1 MVALILSLRTTA
13 VHLGRVVGWYL
24 FYKAMNSNRVPM
36 KIEDEENIRN
46 VNSVL
51 WGLSGL
57 SFEEERL
64 GDALSD
70 FELALEVLHAEPWVR
85 SLENRYTLD
94 RIKEAYDEIRMV
106 YFHIMENRVNISG
119 IFRKLELIPTIFSED
134 FCDDG
139 SACDPCICNWK
150 PEHD

>member
-1 MVALILSLRTTA
+1 MI
-13 VHLGRVVGWYL
+13 
-24 FYKAMNSNRVPM
+24 
-36 KIEDEENIRN
+36 IQDEEDIKD

-70 FELALEVLHAEPWVR
+70 FELALEVLQAEPWVR
-85 SLENRYTLD
+85 LLENRHTLNW
-94 RIKEAYDEIRMV
+94 IKEAHDEIRIV
-106 YFHIMENRVNISG
+106 YFQISEHRMNISQ

-150 PEHD
+150 PEHG

>member
-1 MVALILSLRTTA
+1 MI
-13 VHLGRVVGWYL
+13 
-24 FYKAMNSNRVPM
+24 
-36 KIEDEENIRN
+36 IQDEEDIKD

-70 FELALEVLHAEPWVR
+70 FELALEVLQAEPRVW
-85 SLENRYTLD
+85 SLENRHTLD
-94 RIKEAYDEIRMV
+94 WIKEAYDEMWMV
-106 YFHIMENRVNISG
+106 YMHMIEHTANISE

-150 PEHD
+150 PEHG

>member
-13 VHLGRVVGWYL
+13 VHLGRVDGWYF
-24 FYKAMNSNRVPM
+24 FYKAMNCNRVAM
-36 KIEDEENIRN
+36 KIEDEDDKRK
-46 VNSVL
+46 VNRVL

-57 SFEEERL
+57 SYEEERL
-64 GDALSD
+64 RDALSD
-70 FELALEVLHAEPWVR
+70 FELALEVLNAEPWVR
-85 SLENRYTLD
+85 LLENRYILD
-94 RIKEAYDEIRMV
+94 SIKEAYDEIRMV
-106 YFHIMENRVNISG
+106 YFHIMEHRVNISG